1 MARLNRSPKADK
13 VDEPTP
19 FEATTPIAATTP
31 PQSPTEANDE
41 VSLKPLAEWQPG
53 SGDGLLLDVV
63 DEPEQRFA
71 VAPLI
76 AINFP
81 AFTDGRGLSLAVL
94 LRTRFDFQGEL
105 RAVGAV
111 QPDIIHYMKRCGFDS
126 FQLPEGQPVAIEPV
140 AADQTAMDVTLAPYS
155 DYYQASVHQPE
166 PAYRR
171 IRRGG

>member
-1 MARLNRSPKADK
+1 MALPDRSHTT
-13 VDEPTP
+13 DEAA
-19 FEATTPIAATTP
+19 EVATI
-31 PQSPTEANDE
+31 
-41 VSLKPLAEWQPG
+41 VPLAEWQPE
-53 SGDGLLLDVV
+53 SGDGLLLDVA
-63 DEPEQRFA
+63 DEPEQRFTN
-71 VAPLI
+71 APLI

-126 FQLPEGQPVAIEPV
+126 FQMPEGQPVAIEPV
-140 AADQTAMDVTLAPYS
+140 ATEAAAADMTLAPYS
-155 DYYQASVHQPE
+155 DYYQASVLQPE

-171 IRRGG
+171 VRRGG